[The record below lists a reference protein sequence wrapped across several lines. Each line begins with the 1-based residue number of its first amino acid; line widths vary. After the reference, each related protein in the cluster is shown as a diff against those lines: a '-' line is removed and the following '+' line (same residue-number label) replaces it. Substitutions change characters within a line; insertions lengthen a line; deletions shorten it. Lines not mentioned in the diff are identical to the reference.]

1 MFTPALLVSFFLL
14 CCAYTCTGMS
24 LFYWQSK
31 LKGQLGHKQIKY
43 KTVILFKCPRKLIE
57 IITVCTHFLTW
68 SLKGCWLM
76 RSVCTNKHAW
86 ILRSPVLPKWH
97 LWFLQKER
105 KHFWFHFFSGDKRQ
119 KKKRDDGR
127 HDMKASVFKTLVQDW
142 KDPRSRHSNVL
153 GKINACCSQVVC
165 CFNVFVFPK
174 YFTLALEI
182 KLLNRNCIFFLSS
195 ILCF

>member
-1 MFTPALLVSFFLL
+1 MHSFSNLIPKGLLIDEECV
-14 CCAYTCTGMS
+14 
-24 LFYWQSK
+24 
-31 LKGQLGHKQIKY
+31 HKQTRMNSEESSASEVTFMISSKG
-43 KTVILFKCPRKLIE
+43 KETFFGFISSVE
-57 IITVCTHFLTW
+57 I
-68 SLKGCWLM
+68 
-76 RSVCTNKHAW
+76 R
-86 ILRSPVLPKWH
+86 
-97 LWFLQKER
+97 
-105 KHFWFHFFSGDKRQ
+105 DK